1 MTSPG
6 LAIAGPVTDILGPQ
20 TWYLIAGMAAV
31 TAGVGGFF
39 IPVFMQIEQVPSLE
53 VVVSSGGP

>member
-1 MTSPG
+1 MASLG

-31 TAGVGGFF
+31 TVGVDGFF
-39 IPVFMQIEQVPSLE
+39 IPALMQIEQGPSLE
-53 VVVSSGGP
+53 VVVSSCAL